1 MTTAEIDA
9 IRERLAA
16 AKAWRPFTGSVDDIA
31 FGQRAAQDVEALL
44 AEVERLRDALA
55 VVAAPLSPTAHG
67 LWAGVETARKVLK
80 EGDTGQVA
88 AARRAAKNLRDG
100 RRA

>member
-1 MTTAEIDA
+1 MTKDEIDA

-16 AKAWRPFTGSVDDIA
+16 AKAWRPFSGSWDDIA

-55 VVAAPLSPTAHG
+55 VVAAPLWPTVPDP
-67 LWAGVETARKVLK
+67 WVGVEMARKALK
-80 EGDTGQVA
+80 
-88 AARRAAKNLRDG
+88 DG
-100 RRA
+100 R

>member
-1 MTTAEIDA
+1 MTREELDA

-16 AKAWRPFTGSVDDIA
+16 AKAWRPFTGSWDDIA
-31 FGQRAAQDVEALL
+31 FGQRATQDVEALL
-44 AEVERLRDALA
+44 VEVERLRDALS
-55 VVAAPLSPTAHG
+55 VVAAPLSPAAPD

-80 EGDTGQVA
+80 EGDTEQVA
-88 AARRAAKNLRDG
+88 AARRAAKNLGDG